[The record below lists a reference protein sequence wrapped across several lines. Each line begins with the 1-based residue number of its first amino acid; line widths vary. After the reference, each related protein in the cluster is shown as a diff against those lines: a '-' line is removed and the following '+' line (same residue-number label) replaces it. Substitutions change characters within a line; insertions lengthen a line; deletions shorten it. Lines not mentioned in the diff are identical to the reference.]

1 MATRS
6 SSLIFL
12 PKPHFIV
19 PCVNRIPYNLRIKYS
34 LLPIDARS
42 WSRCSVCHISRAVSS
57 CARWISWSSST
68 LSLCT
73 LFDSSPLVWGRAS
86 VGLPSP
92 ISRPS
97 LTALSSSASIAGSLN
112 CST

>member
-6 SSLIFL
+6 SSSIFL
-12 PKPHFIV
+12 PKPHCIV

-42 WSRCSVCHISRAVSS
+42 WSRCSDCHISRAVSS

-68 LSLCT
+68 VRHTAAIALHSFRLQSSGTGQGFGWLTKSRKPSL
-73 LFDSSPLVWGRAS
+73 
-86 VGLPSP
+86 
-92 ISRPS
+92 ISRTFIFS
-97 LTALSSSASIAGSLN
+97 FRS
-112 CST
+112 